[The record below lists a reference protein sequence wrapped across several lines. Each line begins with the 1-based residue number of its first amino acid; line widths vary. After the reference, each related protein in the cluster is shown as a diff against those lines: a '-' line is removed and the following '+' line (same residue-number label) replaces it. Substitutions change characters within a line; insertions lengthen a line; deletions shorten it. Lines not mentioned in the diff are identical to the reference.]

1 MASQGRYLP
10 DWTIGTL
17 TLEADTVD
25 FTTTDSLLVTAE
37 IQPGDTI
44 ITASG
49 LTLPIA
55 EITGENAGK
64 LAYPCPAAA
73 AGVDQPLRIRY
84 QSETSRYT
92 GMAATLFKMLGGG
105 NLFSLGELQGA
116 EGDYLRFL
124 APGVLE
130 AVAGGNLD
138 ALAAMTL
145 GKSKVLVTDANNQLD
160 QSDISVA
167 ALVLL
172 KLAGAAA
179 ENKLPY
185 FDGNDSAGLA
195 DFTDAARVLLKLA
208 GVAAANK
215 LPYFDS
221 ESTAALADFTALARI
236 LLSKTTGAQ
245 VWQAIGGSS
254 TSSAIKFPDGTILM
268 RGNNTLPQ
276 AGFGG
281 IPFPSAFPTACLGV
295 LPTIRENP
303 GGNYAYAIA
312 ATVQD
317 RGSFYGT
324 GHSIVNGGAVALAP
338 VSFNW
343 IAWGN

>member
-1 MASQGRYLP
+1 MAYQSQFYTAGTVTVADGSAIVTGSDTGWETALIEGGVFYVLGNAYPILSVEDETKLTLATPYAGAGAAGLAYAIDRQRSAATSAVAMNDRLAQIIASIHGAQPESDILSAFAVLQGEDGKLPMFTSENTLALVDYIADAKGSLAKLAALELAASQ
-10 DWTIGTL
+10 IMQ
-17 TLEADTVD
+17 
-25 FTTTDSLLVTAE
+25 TD
-37 IQPGDTI
+37 D
-44 ITASG
+44 
-49 LTLPIA
+49 
-55 EITGENAGK
+55 
-64 LAYPCPAAA
+64 
-73 AGVDQPLRIRY
+73 
-84 QSETSRYT
+84 
-92 GMAATLFKMLGGG
+92 
-105 NLFSLGELQGA
+105 QGA
-116 EGDYLRFL
+116 LKSI
-124 APGVLE
+124 
-130 AVAGGNLD
+130 
-138 ALAAMTL
+138 ALAAN
-145 GKSKVLVTDANNQLD
+145 KVLTTDANGDISL
-160 QSDISVA
+160 SDITA
-167 ALVLL
+167 
-172 KLAGAAA
+172 
-179 ENKLPY
+179 
-185 FDGNDSAGLA
+185 
-195 DFTDAARVLLKLA
+195 AARVLLTLA
-208 GVAAANK
+208 GGAAANK

-221 ESTAALADFTALARI
+221 ESTATLADFTALARI

-303 GGNYAYAIA
+303 GGNYAYVIA

-324 GHSIVNGGAVALAP
+324 GHSIVSGGAVALAP